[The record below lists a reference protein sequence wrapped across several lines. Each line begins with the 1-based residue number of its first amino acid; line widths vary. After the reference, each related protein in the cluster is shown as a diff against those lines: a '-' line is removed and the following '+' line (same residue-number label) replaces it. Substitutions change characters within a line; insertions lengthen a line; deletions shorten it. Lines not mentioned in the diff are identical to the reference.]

1 MTHLRTIY
9 VSVALAFF
17 LLPALTTAADADS
30 ISITLED
37 AQRIALEKNPQ
48 LQSAQKEIQQ
58 SAAQVKQARG
68 NLLPSL
74 SAFANYNHSF
84 ELPVITIEFPDPV
97 TGQTQ
102 KTELAMGTKENIT
115 SGLRLQQ
122 PLFMGGAVYSGYQIA
137 QKGKVLAGNQAKIT
151 RQQILLQ
158 VRQAFYNALF
168 TKELIAVAEEAVANV
183 QRNLEQVQKQH
194 DVGAASGFDLLRAQV
209 QVSNTK
215 PQLITAKHRHE
226 QAITG
231 LRTVIGLDKN
241 ANIRVVGSLEYEKTA
256 LVDKDLADL
265 QQRALQER
273 IEMQNIRIQRSM
285 QRENL
290 DIARSK
296 YMPTLAMSA
305 SVQHQMQE
313 DEFGLNR
320 QDFVRSISG
329 GLSLSVPLFA
339 GGSNHA
345 GVQQAKVE
353 LRKMD
358 DTEQQVRNMINAEV
372 ESAYYSL
379 LNAQEK
385 LESQN
390 KTIDQAE
397 ESLRLADLMYAEGT
411 TTQLDVLNA
420 QLALQQARSNYSQYL
435 LQYNVARD
443 QLKKAINAMDINN
456 E

>member
-84 ELPVITIEFPDPV
+84 ELPVITIEISGAGKQDIP
-97 TGQTQ
+97 
-102 KTELAMGTKENIT
+102 MGTKENIT